1 MTIETKYNI
10 GDEVHFLDGDRFVTA
25 KVYAIRIVSN
35 DPILIKYQ
43 FKNYTERFESD
54 VLKGGE
60 RRFYIKELIV

>member
-1 MTIETKYNI
+1 MTIETKCDI

-25 KVYAIRIVSN
+25 KVHAIRIVSS

-54 VLKGGE
+54 IFKRGGKEELLKS
-60 RRFYIKELIV
+60 L